1 MAGCALAPPSGTG
14 TFYFAGP
21 ELSTLLRQNSSPLA
35 IDFYKIDI
43 IPPWDPIS
51 LPGRCTVTWEIK
63 ALQGTWTIVSLEVDG
78 QKMEGSPSGQ
88 VVVKGDRFTTISMG
102 AAYEGVVE
110 VDATRKPKHFNLVFT
125 EGPEKGNTNRGIYEL
140 DGDAWRICLNTT
152 GGPRPGEFATTPGSG
167 RALETLR
174 RGGAMGPEGTPQATS
189 GGASAPRA
197 KQAKGETAAAEV
209 PGPEGDPAPEL
220 AGEWS
225 MGSCV
230 MDGRPLETEFL
241 KYGKR
246 AASATE
252 VTVTM
257 GPQVMLRAAYRVDR
271 SAVPHRMNYVLAHG
285 PQKGKAQHG
294 IYRLEGG
301 TLETCFAAP
310 GRERPADF
318 SSTAG
323 DGRTLTQWKPGG
335 K

>member
-1 MAGCALAPPSGTG
+1 MTR
-14 TFYFAGP
+14 
-21 ELSTLLRQNSSPLA
+21 EL
-35 IDFYKIDI
+35 
-43 IPPWDPIS
+43 
-51 LPGRCTVTWEIK
+51 K
-63 ALQGTWTIVSLEVDG
+63 ALQGTWTIVSMEVDG
-78 QKMEGSPSGQ
+78 QRMEGSSSAQ

-125 EGPEKGNTNRGIYEL
+125 EGLEKGNTNRGIYEL

-174 RGGAMGPEGTPQATS
+174 RGGAAGPEG
-189 GGASAPRA
+189 SAPEGARAARA
-197 KQAKGETAAAEV
+197 KPSKGETAAAEV
-209 PGPEGDPAPEL
+209 LVPEGDPAPEL

-257 GPQVMLRAAYRVDR
+257 GPQVMLRAAYRVDC
-271 SAVPHRMNYVLAHG
+271 SAVPHRMNYVLVYG
-285 PQKGKAQHG
+285 PHKGKAQHG
-294 IYRLEGG
+294 VYRLEGG